1 MNHMESPSRVT
12 RWAAGVLVAL
22 MTMLGVGVYS
32 TNTAPEAEAQGVE
45 LAIATELAG
54 KAKDVVCGEE
64 SDIGKCAKKFTEKVK
79 DLKGDMEDFKKCME
93 DGDITK
99 IGDCIEEAMSDL
111 EEEEEEEEPQPE
123 NPVKEEYTLYRLSS
137 ALTTLYGNY
146 WVDFEGNKAKDESKD
161 KDKDKDSEDSE
172 GGSDSEDSEDS
183 GASADDKS
191 DEELTEMVDFAEM
204 WSPVLR
210 TPANAGAFLGYED
223 KNFNDDTAQAFNGS
237 NASNDRVYT
246 HELARSLSSVP
257 VGESHDIGANNG
269 VRDYLYFGSAL
280 NGLGLD
286 SPAGAG
292 GNQAADGTAQRFMLG
307 NAMLLAFMGSG
318 LIDVVFAT
326 VVRALQIINPFN
338 LLFDAVRGADDYFGG
353 TKSMFT
359 AGVDGVGDDSVFS
372 GIRDFFATV
381 YQGTLTIGWMVTVP
395 ITIGIVAMG
404 MLLFRRY
411 ERGKNLKHLFIR
423 ITYLTLGIPLLG
435 VTYTSALNSMEG
447 ASGRSGTVHAQG
459 VVLSTYVDFEKWAM
473 DYRLA
478 IPNDVPSKAVSWFEG
493 NGQPMSESQ
502 VKVRKTALA
511 INQMIN
517 DNWQSG
523 KGQSFDNES
532 GDYTYM
538 TDNMDYGA
546 VPGEGKLSKGTS
558 MNTSDDAGFGNTINL
573 LNRYKDNAG
582 VSGATLDNSVTS
594 YLAAEDRK
602 QKNKE
607 EGTEDTNK
615 NSNPGDGNSN
625 AVASP
630 IEWISEWNTAEK
642 INSQGQ
648 KSAGEDD
655 ESAGDTLKT
664 VQFNETSTPNPLMYV
679 RSGLHASGE
688 GNYAGEHD
696 EDVTNSDGANHAV
709 SFFSTTNNKCTARDI
724 TGQNG
729 SIIGE
734 GSSLDPNGSPADCNM
749 SLLSLYNYLNTRFDD
764 KEGTIDGSGMSSSV
778 NSRAMHSSVSAV
790 GSGAMKLIYW
800 FSSMTLLVS
809 FIVIGFG
816 YALALLFNSIKRAIS
831 LISAVPFAAMG
842 FMGGI
847 AKVIVYAIAL
857 FLELLGTLFIYRLV
871 QEFLMVIPS
880 LIEAPMSEF
889 LDGGNG
895 DLAAW
900 GIAETVAGFAAK
912 NQMAIGILVTLI
924 ASAGVLIFT
933 ILAMKLRSTLIGA
946 IDEAVTR
953 FINKLMDTNVSGGT
967 EAGKQSQAKSMLARG
982 AGMAVGHRMMTGGSD
997 DSADGADGDGG
1008 TGLAGDD
1015 DPTGGGGG
1023 GMRNA
1028 AMAGAAGLSNLSG
1041 SVDDAGDAEG
1051 IYGADGGD
1059 GAVNATDE
1067 SGFYNPDGSEGLAA
1081 DGDYSVQN
1089 GLLTDSDGQIVSD
1102 QEGNPV
1108 TPGDIANHDAAGNL
1122 YGDDGQLAT
1131 DKNGVPM
1138 TLADVGGVDE
1148 NGNLLDHNGN
1158 QLTDGDGNT
1167 ISANSMATQGGVQL
1181 PTDANGD
1188 LMDAQGATVRGED
1201 GNAIPISSIGGFDAE
1216 GNALDTQGNQ
1226 IMDAKGEPVTAESMG
1241 LSAAEQSA
1249 VAGSGSGAESFGGA
1263 DSTRADGL
1271 STLSDAELA
1280 NNAAENGALA
1290 SGSPELVGASAAA
1303 GVAGTALAGDGSADM
1318 SAGIAGTDGVGET
1331 SMVDGDGA
1339 VADTVGG
1346 GETGGSFEANP
1357 ASYSGSGLAGG
1368 SDVSGSSL
1376 AGGAEFTED
1385 SPKSLGSLASSAADS
1400 IQSGDA
1406 SVSDIAGDAIS
1417 GYGENAQAAM
1427 GEQMG
1432 KFNESMNDAADRAI
1446 NSDTNDG
1453 SALGAARSLA
1463 QMGTAAHESFN
1474 ESGLKSAAAAAGLG
1488 GAGIAGAAA
1497 AKHGLS
1503 QAGNAGAGAN
1513 AGAGEAG
1520 LSGHTG
1526 QPGQAGQMSQAGQ
1539 TSRGPVGGAMPAGSA
1554 PVGGR
1559 GISGND
1565 AGSGHGGTFQS
1576 QTGQGAPNP
1585 QTGSVSPASE
1595 SRDSGNGS
1603 SSMNK
1608 IFAAQA
1614 ASSMVSGALGGN
1626 QGRRNNTASQATT
1639 GGHGSGGKGGAQGG
1653 NGSSASQFINS
1664 TMRGMQRGTMYGSA
1678 AAAGAAGAR
1687 GRGDHDN
1694 DRRRHRDRDRDRD
1707 RFSKRRGRDE
1717 DEDDIFNRSSRRG
1730 GEDDGSGR
1738 LRGHFQGG
1746 SQSGP
1751 LGGNS
1756 DGPGTLGV

>member
-1 MNHMESPSRVT
+1 MNHMESPSRMR

-22 MTMLGVGVYS
+22 VTILGVGVIN
-32 TNTAPEAEAQGVE
+32 TNNAPEAQAQGE
-45 LAIATELAG
+45 LAIAVELAG
-54 KAKDVVCGEE
+54 KAKDVVCGDE
-64 SDIGKCAKKFTEKVK
+64 SDINKCADEFKKKVK
-79 DLKGDMEDFKKCME
+79 ELKGDMDDFKKCME
-93 DGDITK
+93 EGDITK

-146 WVDFEGNKAKDESKD
+146 WVDFEGNKAKEESKD
-161 KDKDKDSEDSE
+161 DEESEDE
-172 GGSDSEDSEDS
+172 DSEDSEDS

-210 TPANAGAFLGYED
+210 YPGTAGAFLGYED

-257 VGESHDIGANNG
+257 VGENNDTAATKG

-292 GNQAADGTAQRFMLG
+292 GNQAADGTAQRFLFG
-307 NAMLLAFMGSG
+307 NAMMLAFMGSG

-326 VVRALQIINPFN
+326 VVRALQVINPFN

-478 IPNDVPSKAVSWFEG
+478 VPNNAPTEAITWFEG
-493 NGQPMSESQ
+493 SGQPMSESQ

-511 INQMIN
+511 INRMIN
-517 DNWQSG
+517 ENWNDEHQAYDNKS
-523 KGQSFDNES
+523 S
-532 GDYTYM
+532 DYTFL
-538 TDNMDYGA
+538 TDSMDYGA
-546 VPGEGKLSKGTS
+546 APGEKKLSDGSSQNIKA
-558 MNTSDDAGFGNTINL
+558 DAGFGNTINL
-573 LNRYKDNAG
+573 INRYKDNAG
-582 VSGATLDNSVTS
+582 ISGATLDNSVTS
-594 YLAAEDRK
+594 YLASEDRK

-607 EGTEDTNK
+607 EGQE
-615 NSNPGDGNSN
+615 GNQENNGPKPSDSPN
-625 AVASP
+625 AVSSP

-648 KSAGEDD
+648 KSADDNDSDLTGMKSAKFD
-655 ESAGDTLKT
+655 ES
-664 VQFNETSTPNPLMYV
+664 STPNPLMYV
-679 RSGLHASGE
+679 KNGGFHGTGV
-688 GNYAGEHD
+688 GNNGKLPD
-696 EDVTNSDGANHAV
+696 EVSSDGADGTV
-709 SFFSTTNNKCTARDI
+709 KFYSSTNEKCSARDI
-724 TGQNG
+724 TGGNG
-729 SIIGE
+729 DAP
-734 GSSLDPNGSPADCNM
+734 DPNGSPADCNM

-764 KEGTIDGSGMSSSV
+764 KAGTIDGSGMSSSV

-816 YALALLFNSIKRAIS
+816 YALALLFNSIKRTIS

-847 AKVIVYAIAL
+847 AKVIVYAVAL

-871 QEFLMVIPS
+871 QEFLMAIPS
-880 LIEAPMSEF
+880 IIEAPMSEF
-889 LDGGNG
+889 LNGENG
-895 DLAAW
+895 DLAAF
-900 GIAETVAGFAAK
+900 GISSSIAGLAAK
-912 NQMAIGILVTLI
+912 NPMAVGILVTLI

-997 DSADGADGDGG
+997 DGADGADGDGG

-1015 DPTGGGGG
+1015 DPTGGSGG

-1028 AMAGAAGLSNLSG
+1028 AMAGAGGAAGLSNLSG

-1059 GAVNATDE
+1059 VAVNATDE
-1067 SGFYNPDGSEGLAA
+1067 SGFYNPDGSEGLAG
-1081 DGDYSVQN
+1081 DGEYGVQN

-1102 QEGNPV
+1102 QEGNPL

-1188 LMDAQGATVRGED
+1188 LMDAQGSTVRGED
-1201 GNAIPISSIGGFDAE
+1201 GNAIPISSIGGFDAD
-1216 GNALDTQGNQ
+1216 GNALDTQGNP

-1249 VAGSGSGAESFGGA
+1249 VAGSGSGAESFGAA

-1303 GVAGTALAGDGSADM
+1303 GAAGTALANDGGADM
-1318 SAGIAGTDGVGET
+1318 SAGIAGTDGIDGTAET

-1346 GETGGSFEANP
+1346 GEAGGSFEANP

-1368 SDVSGSSL
+1368 SDYS
-1376 AGGAEFTED
+1376 ED
-1385 SPKSLGSLASSAADS
+1385 APKSLGSLASSAADS

-1406 SVSDIAGDAIS
+1406 TVSDVAGDAIS
-1417 GYGENAQAAM
+1417 SYGENAQAAM

-1432 KFNESMNDAADRAI
+1432 KFNESMNEAAERAI

-1453 SALGAARSLA
+1453 SALGAVRSLA
-1463 QMGTAAHESFN
+1463 QMGSAAHESFN

-1503 QAGNAGAGAN
+1503 QAGNAAGQAGN
-1513 AGAGEAG
+1513 AGAGETG
-1520 LSGHTG
+1520 LSGNTAQSG
-1526 QPGQAGQMSQAGQ
+1526 QVGQAGHSGQ
-1539 TSRGPVGGAMPAGSA
+1539 GGYSSRGPVGGAMPAGSA
-1554 PVGGR
+1554 PVGAR
-1559 GISGND
+1559 GLSGDD
-1565 AGSGHGGTFQS
+1565 ATSGHGGTFQS
-1576 QTGQGAPNP
+1576 QTGQGVPSQ

-1595 SRDSGNGS
+1595 SRDSGRGS
-1603 SSMNK
+1603 GSMNK

-1614 ASSMVSGALGGN
+1614 ASAMVSGALAGN
-1626 QGRRNNTASQATT
+1626 QGQRNNTASQSTT
-1639 GGHGSGGKGGAQGG
+1639 GGHGSGGKGGGQNS
-1653 NGSSASQFINS
+1653 NGSATSQFINS
-1664 TMRGMQRGTMYGSA
+1664 AMGGMQRGTMYGGA

-1687 GRGDHDN
+1687 GRGDHDSE
-1694 DRRRHRDRDRDRD
+1694 RRRHRDRDRDRL
-1707 RFSKRRGRDE
+1707 SKRRGRDE
-1717 DEDDIFNRSSRRG
+1717 DEDDILGRSSRRG

-1746 SQSGP
+1746 SNSGP

>member
-64 SDIGKCAKKFTEKVK
+64 SDIGECAKKFTKKVK

-93 DGDITK
+93 EGDITK

-161 KDKDKDSEDSE
+161 EDKDKDKDSEDSE
-172 GGSDSEDSEDS
+172 GGSDSEDS

-210 TPANAGAFLGYED
+210 YPGTAGAFLGYED

-257 VGESHDIGANNG
+257 VGEGMDHGANNG

-292 GNQAADGTAQRFMLG
+292 GNQAADGTAQRFLFG
-307 NAMLLAFMGSG
+307 NAMLLAFIGSG

-326 VVRALQIINPFN
+326 VVRALQIINPFS

-372 GIRDFFATV
+372 GIRDFFATI

-478 IPNDVPSKAVSWFEG
+478 VPNSAPDQSITWFEG
-493 NGQPMSESQ
+493 DGQPMSDSQ

-511 INQMIN
+511 INQMVN

-523 KGQSFDNES
+523 KGQAFDNKS

-538 TDNMDYGA
+538 TDAMEYGGS
-546 VPGEGKLSKGTS
+546 PGERKLSDGTS
-558 MNTSDDAGFGNTINL
+558 QNTSDDAGFGNTINL

-582 VSGATLDNSVTS
+582 ISGATLDNSVTS

-602 QKNKE
+602 QKNAEKDS
-607 EGTEDTNK
+607 EGGQDDK
-615 NSNPGDGNSN
+615 KSDIGASN
-625 AVASP
+625 AVSSP

-648 KSAGEDD
+648 KSAEEGDD
-655 ESAGDTLKT
+655 PLGGAAKT
-664 VQFNETSTPNPLMYV
+664 VNFSDSSTPNPLMYV
-679 RSGLHASGE
+679 QGGGLHASGVK
-688 GNYAGEHD
+688 NDAAAD
-696 EDVTNSDGANHAV
+696 SSNITNSDGADHTM
-709 SFFSTTNNKCTARDI
+709 SFRSSSNEKCTARDI
-724 TGQNG
+724 TSQKG
-729 SIIGE
+729 
-734 GSSLDPNGSPADCNM
+734 SLDLNGSPADCNM

-764 KEGTIDGSGMSSSV
+764 KAGTIDGSGMSSSV

-871 QEFLMVIPS
+871 QEFLMAIPT

-889 LDGGNG
+889 LNGENG
-895 DLAAW
+895 DLAVF
-900 GIAETVAGFAAK
+900 GISSAVAGLAAK
-912 NQMAIGILVTLI
+912 NPMAVGILVTLI

-997 DSADGADGDGG
+997 DGADGADGDGG

-1023 GMRNA
+1023 MRNA
-1028 AMAGAAGLSNLSG
+1028 AMAGAGGAAGLSNLSG
-1041 SVDDAGDAEG
+1041 SVDDAGDVEG

-1059 GAVNATDE
+1059 AAVNATDE

-1122 YGDDGQLAT
+1122 YGDDGELAT

-1201 GNAIPISSIGGFDAE
+1201 GNAIPISSIGGFDAD

-1249 VAGSGSGAESFGGA
+1249 VAGSGSGAESFGAA

-1303 GVAGTALAGDGSADM
+1303 GAAGTALANDGGADM
-1318 SAGIAGTDGVGET
+1318 SAGIAGTDGIGGTAET

-1346 GETGGSFEANP
+1346 GEAGGSFEANP

-1368 SDVSGSSL
+1368 SDYS
-1376 AGGAEFTED
+1376 ED
-1385 SPKSLGSLASSAADS
+1385 APKSLGSLASSAADS

-1406 SVSDIAGDAIS
+1406 TVSDVAGDAIS

-1432 KFNESMNDAADRAI
+1432 KFNESMNDAAERAI

-1453 SALGAARSLA
+1453 SALGAVRSLA
-1463 QMGTAAHESFN
+1463 QMGSAAHESFN

-1503 QAGNAGAGAN
+1503 QAGNAGAG
-1513 AGAGEAG
+1513 ETG
-1520 LSGHTG
+1520 LSGNTG
-1526 QPGQAGQMSQAGQ
+1526 QSGQ
-1539 TSRGPVGGAMPAGSA
+1539 TGQVGHSGQGGYSSRGPVGGAMPAGSA
-1554 PVGGR
+1554 PVGAR
-1559 GISGND
+1559 GLSGDD
-1565 AGSGHGGTFQS
+1565 ATSGHGGTFQS
-1576 QTGQGAPNP
+1576 QTGQGVPSQ

-1595 SRDSGNGS
+1595 SRESERGSG
-1603 SSMNK
+1603 SMNK

-1614 ASSMVSGALGGN
+1614 ASAMVSGALVGN
-1626 QGRRNNTASQATT
+1626 QGARNNTASQSTT
-1639 GGHGSGGKGGAQGG
+1639 GGHGSGGKGGGQGR
-1653 NGSSASQFINS
+1653 NGSATSQFINS
-1664 TMRGMQRGTMYGSA
+1664 AMGGMQRGTMYGGA

-1687 GRGDHDN
+1687 GRGDHDSE
-1694 DRRRHRDRDRDRD
+1694 RRRHRDRDRDRL
-1707 RFSKRRGRDE
+1707 SKRRGRDE
-1717 DEDDIFNRSSRRG
+1717 DEDDILGRSSRRG

-1746 SQSGP
+1746 SNSGP

>member
-1 MNHMESPSRVT
+1 MNHMESPSRVK

-22 MTMLGVGVYS
+22 VTILGVGVIN
-32 TNTAPEAEAQGVE
+32 TNNAPEAEAQAAVG
-45 LAIATELAG
+45 AGIAFELAG

-64 SDIGKCAKKFTEKVK
+64 SDLGKCAKKFKEKVK
-79 DLKGDMEDFKKCME
+79 DLKGDMEDFKKCMDE
-93 DGDITK
+93 GDITK

-123 NPVKEEYTLYRLSS
+123 SPVKEEYTLYRLSS

-146 WVDFEGNKAKDESKD
+146 WVDFEGNKAKEESKD
-161 KDKDKDSEDSE
+161 DEEDSEDE
-172 GGSDSEDSEDS
+172 DSEDSEDS

-191 DEELTEMVDFAEM
+191 DEELTEMADFAEM

-210 TPANAGAFLGYED
+210 YPGTAGAFLGYED

-257 VGESHDIGANNG
+257 VGENGTRDHSANNG

-326 VVRALQIINPFN
+326 VVRALQVINPFN

-411 ERGKNLKHLFIR
+411 ERGKNLKHMFIR
-423 ITYLTLGIPLLG
+423 ITYLAIGIPLLG

-478 IPNDVPSKAVSWFEG
+478 IPNDAPNEAITWFEG
-493 NGQPMSESQ
+493 DGQPASESQ

-511 INQMIN
+511 INQMTN
-517 DNWQSG
+517 KNWTNSE
-523 KGQSFDNES
+523 KKHFDNNS

-538 TDNMDYGA
+538 TDAMDYGA
-546 VPGEGKLSKGTS
+546 APGEGKLSKGTS
-558 MNTSDDAGFGNTINL
+558 MNTSDDAGFGNIINL

-582 VSGATLDNSVTS
+582 ISGATLDNSVTS
-594 YLAAEDRK
+594 YIAAEDRK
-602 QKNKE
+602 KKNEE
-607 EGTEDTNK
+607 EGAEGGNED
-615 NSNPGDGNSN
+615 SSLGDSSN

-648 KSAGEDD
+648 KSADEGDD
-655 ESAGDTLKT
+655 SAGNGLKT
-664 VQFNETSTPNPLMYV
+664 VQFGDDSTPNPLMYV
-679 RSGLHASGE
+679 QNGGLHAKGE
-688 GNYAGEHD
+688 GYKNVAED
-696 EDVTNSDGANHAV
+696 ESNVNSPDGAKNTL
-709 SFFSTTNNKCTARDI
+709 SFYSSNNEKCTARDI
-724 TGQNG
+724 TADGVEYLNG
-729 SIIGE
+729 K
-734 GSSLDPNGSPADCNM
+734 PADCNM
-749 SLLSLYNYLNTRFDD
+749 SLLSLYNYLNTRFDATS
-764 KEGTIDGSGMSSSV
+764 GTIDGSGMSSSV

-790 GSGAMKLIYW
+790 GSGAMQLIYW

-895 DLAAW
+895 DLAAF
-900 GIAETVAGFAAK
+900 GISELVAGFAAK
-912 NQMAIGILVTLI
+912 NPMAIGILVTLI

-997 DSADGADGDGG
+997 DGADGADGDGG

-1023 GMRNA
+1023 MRNA
-1028 AMAGAAGLSNLSG
+1028 AMAGAGGAAGLSNLSG
-1041 SVDDAGDAEG
+1041 SVDDAGDPEG

-1059 GAVNATDE
+1059 AAVNATDE

-1138 TLADVGGVDE
+1138 TVADVGGVDE

-1158 QLTDGDGNT
+1158 QLTDGEGNT
-1167 ISANSMATQGGVQL
+1167 ISANSMATHGGVQL

-1188 LMDAQGATVRGED
+1188 AMDAQGSTLRGED
-1201 GNAIPISSIGGFDAE
+1201 GNTIPVSSIGGFDSE
-1216 GNALDTQGNQ
+1216 GNALDTQGNP
-1226 IMDAKGEPVTAESMG
+1226 IMDAQGEPVTAESMG

-1249 VAGSGSGAESFGGA
+1249 VAGSGSGAESFGAA

-1303 GVAGTALAGDGSADM
+1303 GVAGTALAGDGSADI

-1432 KFNESMNDAADRAI
+1432 KFNESMNDAAERAI

-1463 QMGTAAHESFN
+1463 EMGSAAHESFN

-1503 QAGNAGAGAN
+1503 QAGNAGVGAN

>member
-1 MNHMESPSRVT
+1 MNHMESPSRVK

-22 MTMLGVGVYS
+22 VTILGVGVIN
-32 TNTAPEAEAQGVE
+32 TNNAPEADAQVAEIGV
-45 LAIATELAG
+45 AIELAG

-64 SDIGKCAKKFTEKVK
+64 SDINKCADEFRKKVK
-79 DLKGDMEDFKKCME
+79 DLKGSMDDFKKCMDE
-93 DGDITK
+93 GDITK

-111 EEEEEEEEPQPE
+111 EEEAEEEEEEQQPE
-123 NPVKEEYTLYRLSS
+123 SPVKEEYTLYRLSS

-146 WVDFEGNKAKDESKD
+146 WVDFEGNKAKEESKD
-161 KDKDKDSEDSE
+161 DEEESDDSEDSE
-172 GGSDSEDSEDS
+172 ESESEDS

-210 TPANAGAFLGYED
+210 YPGTAGAFLGYED

-257 VGESHDIGANNG
+257 VGESKDTGANNG

-292 GNQAADGTAQRFMLG
+292 GNQAADGTAQRFLFG
-307 NAMLLAFMGSG
+307 NAMLLAFIGSG

-326 VVRALQIINPFN
+326 VVRALQIINPFT

-372 GIRDFFATV
+372 GIRDFFATI

-478 IPNDVPSKAVSWFEG
+478 VPNNAPDQAVTWFEG
-493 NGQPMSESQ
+493 DGQPMSDSQ

-511 INQMIN
+511 INQMVN

-523 KGQSFDNES
+523 KGQSFDNKS

-538 TDNMDYGA
+538 TDAMDYGGK
-546 VPGEGKLSKGTS
+546 PGDRKLSDGTS
-558 MNTSDDAGFGNTINL
+558 MNNSDDAGFGNTINL
-573 LNRYKDNAG
+573 LNRYKDNSG

-602 QKNKE
+602 KKNAEKGE
-607 EGTEDTNK
+607 DGKTEDK
-615 NSNPGDGNSN
+615 ASGLEGSN
-625 AVASP
+625 AVSSP

-648 KSAGEDD
+648 KSAEEGED
-655 ESAGDTLKT
+655 SALGGLQT
-664 VQFNETSTPNPLMYV
+664 VNFSDSSTPNPLMYV
-679 RSGLHASGE
+679 QGGGLHASGV
-688 GNYAGEHD
+688 NNSAAAD
-696 EDVTNSDGANHAV
+696 SSNITNADGASNTV
-709 SFFSTTNNKCTARDI
+709 SFRSSSNEKCTARDI
-724 TGQNG
+724 TGG
-729 SIIGE
+729 MGDSPD
-734 GSSLDPNGSPADCNM
+734 LNGSPADCNM
-749 SLLSLYNYLNTRFDD
+749 SLLSLYNYLNTRFDS
-764 KEGTIDGSGMSSSV
+764 KAGTIDGSGMSSSV

-847 AKVIVYAIAL
+847 AKVIVYAVAL

-871 QEFLMVIPS
+871 QEFLMAIPT

-889 LDGGNG
+889 LSGDGGE
-895 DLAAW
+895 LAAF
-900 GIAETVAGFAAK
+900 GIKAAVAGLAAK
-912 NQMAIGILVTLI
+912 NPMAVGILVTLI

-997 DSADGADGDGG
+997 DGADGADGDGG

-1023 GMRNA
+1023 MRNA
-1028 AMAGAAGLSNLSG
+1028 AMAGAGGAAGLSNLSG

-1059 GAVNATDE
+1059 ASVDATDE
-1067 SGFYNPDGSEGLAA
+1067 SGFYNPDGSEGLAG
-1081 DGDYSVQN
+1081 DGEYGVQN

-1102 QEGNPV
+1102 QEGNPL

-1167 ISANSMATQGGVQL
+1167 ISANPMATHGGVQL

-1188 LMDAQGATVRGED
+1188 LMNAEGGTIQGAD
-1201 GNAIPISSIGGFDAE
+1201 GNSIPVSSIGGFDAD
-1216 GNALDTQGNQ
+1216 GNALDAQGNP

-1249 VAGSGSGAESFGGA
+1249 VAGTGSGAESFGAA

-1280 NNAAENGALA
+1280 NNAAENGSLT
-1290 SGSPELVGASAAA
+1290 SGSPELVGASTAAA
-1303 GVAGTALAGDGSADM
+1303 GAAGSALASDGGTDM
-1318 SAGIAGTDGVGET
+1318 SAGIAGTDGIGET

-1339 VADTVGG
+1339 VGDTVGG
-1346 GETGGSFEANP
+1346 GEAGGSFEANP

-1368 SDVSGSSL
+1368 SDFS
-1376 AGGAEFTED
+1376 ED

-1400 IQSGDA
+1400 IQSGEA
-1406 SVSDIAGDAIS
+1406 SVSDVAGDGIS
-1417 GYGENAQAAM
+1417 SYGENAQAAM

-1432 KFNESMNDAADRAI
+1432 KFNESMNDAAERAI

-1463 QMGTAAHESFN
+1463 QMGSAAHESFN

-1503 QAGNAGAGAN
+1503 QAGHAGTGEQFGQAN
-1513 AGAGEAG
+1513 HAAQQGQA
-1520 LSGHTG
+1520 G
-1526 QPGQAGQMSQAGQ
+1526 QPGQAGYS
-1539 TSRGPVGGAMPAGSA
+1539 PVGGARPAGSA
-1554 PVGGR
+1554 PVGGHTV
-1559 GISGND
+1559 GGND
-1565 AGSGHGGTFQS
+1565 AQSGHGGTFQS
-1576 QTGQGAPNP
+1576 QTGQSIPQP

-1595 SRDSGNGS
+1595 SRDSDRGS

-1614 ASSMVSGALGGN
+1614 ASAMVSGALSGN
-1626 QGRRNNTASQATT
+1626 QGARNNTASQSTT
-1639 GGHGSGGKGGAQGG
+1639 GGHGSGGKGGGQGR
-1653 NGSSASQFINS
+1653 NGSATSQFINS
-1664 TMRGMQRGTMYGSA
+1664 AMGGMQRGTMYGSA

-1687 GRGDHDN
+1687 GRGDHDSE
-1694 DRRRHRDRDRDRD
+1694 RRRHRDRDRDRL
-1707 RFSKRRGRDE
+1707 SKRRGRDE
-1717 DEDDIFNRSSRRG
+1717 DEDDILGRSSRRG

-1746 SQSGP
+1746 SNSGP

>member
-22 MTMLGVGVYS
+22 VAILGVGVIN

-99 IGDCIEEAMSDL
+99 IGDCIEKAMSDL
-111 EEEEEEEEPQPE
+111 EKEEEEEEPQPE

-161 KDKDKDSEDSE
+161 EDKDK
-172 GGSDSEDSEDS
+172 DSEDS

-204 WSPVLR
+204 WSPVLSHPG
-210 TPANAGAFLGYED
+210 TAGAFLGYED
-223 KNFNDDTAQAFNGS
+223 KNFNDDTAQAFNGA

-246 HELARSLSSVP
+246 HELARSLASVP
-257 VGESHDIGANNG
+257 VGEDGEFGANSG

-292 GNQAADGTAQRFMLG
+292 GNQAADGTAQRFLFG
-307 NAMLLAFMGSG
+307 NTMLLAFIGSG

-359 AGVDGVGDDSVFS
+359 AGVDGVDDDSVFS

-478 IPNDVPSKAVSWFEG
+478 IPDKAPDNAITWVDS
-493 NGQPMSESQ
+493 NGQPTSDSQ

-511 INQMIN
+511 INQMVN
-517 DNWQSG
+517 KNWDPDRNSNG
-523 KGQSFDNES
+523 PRFDNKS
-532 GDYTYM
+532 GDFTYM
-538 TDNMDYGA
+538 TDNMDYGGT
-546 VPGEGKLSKGTS
+546 PGERKLSNGS
-558 MNTSDDAGFGNTINL
+558 SQNVSDDVGFGNTINL

-607 EGTEDTNK
+607 KGAEDTNK
-615 NSNPGDGNSN
+615 DSNPGDKNSN
-625 AVASP
+625 TVASP

-648 KSAGEDD
+648 KSAEEGDDQENGKGKKVNFEDN
-655 ESAGDTLKT
+655 T
-664 VQFNETSTPNPLMYV
+664 TPNPLMYV
-679 RSGLHASGE
+679 KKGGLQTDGGKSVPIDE
-688 GNYAGEHD
+688 GDATIANG
-696 EDVTNSDGANHAV
+696 GANEV
-709 SFFSTTNNKCTARDI
+709 SFNKSGNKKCTAHDI
-724 TGQNG
+724 TDGDG
-729 SIIGE
+729 
-734 GSSLDPNGSPADCNM
+734 LDPTGNPADCNM
-749 SLLSLYNYLNTRFDD
+749 SLLSLYNYLNTRFDS
-764 KEGTIDGSGMSSSV
+764 KGGTIDGSGMSSSV

-790 GSGAMKLIYW
+790 GSGAMHLIYW

-847 AKVIVYAIAL
+847 AKVIVYAVAL

-889 LDGGNG
+889 LSNDGKG

-900 GIAETVAGFAAK
+900 GIAQGVAGLAAK
-912 NQMAIGILVTLI
+912 NPMAIGILVTLI

-997 DSADGADGDGG
+997 DGADGADGDGG

-1023 GMRNA
+1023 MRNA
-1028 AMAGAAGLSNLSG
+1028 AMAGAGGAAGLSNLSG

-1122 YGDDGQLAT
+1122 YGDDGELAT

-1201 GNAIPISSIGGFDAE
+1201 GNAIPISSIGGFDAD

-1249 VAGSGSGAESFGGA
+1249 VAGSGSGAESFGAA

-1303 GVAGTALAGDGSADM
+1303 GAAGTALANDGGADM
-1318 SAGIAGTDGVGET
+1318 SAGIAGTDGIGGTAET

-1346 GETGGSFEANP
+1346 GEAGGSFEANP

-1368 SDVSGSSL
+1368 SDYS
-1376 AGGAEFTED
+1376 ED
-1385 SPKSLGSLASSAADS
+1385 APKSLGSLASSVADS

-1406 SVSDIAGDAIS
+1406 TVSDVAGDAIS

-1432 KFNESMNDAADRAI
+1432 KFNESMNEAAERAI

-1453 SALGAARSLA
+1453 SALGAVRSLA
-1463 QMGTAAHESFN
+1463 QMGSAAHESFN

-1503 QAGNAGAGAN
+1503 QAGNAGAG
-1513 AGAGEAG
+1513 ETG
-1520 LSGHTG
+1520 LSGNTG
-1526 QPGQAGQMSQAGQ
+1526 QSGQ
-1539 TSRGPVGGAMPAGSA
+1539 TGQVGHSGQGGYSSRGPVGGAMPAGSA
-1554 PVGGR
+1554 PVGAR
-1559 GISGND
+1559 GLSGDD
-1565 AGSGHGGTFQS
+1565 ATSGHGGTFQS
-1576 QTGQGAPNP
+1576 QTGQGVPSQ
-1585 QTGSVSPASE
+1585 QTGSVSPVSE
-1595 SRDSGNGS
+1595 SRDSGRGS
-1603 SSMNK
+1603 GSGSMNK

-1614 ASSMVSGALGGN
+1614 ASAMVSGALAGN
-1626 QGRRNNTASQATT
+1626 QGPRNNTASQSTT
-1639 GGHGSGGKGGAQGG
+1639 GGHGSGGKGGGRGG
-1653 NGSSASQFINS
+1653 NGSATSQFINS
-1664 TMRGMQRGTMYGSA
+1664 AMGGMQRGTMYGGA

-1687 GRGDHDN
+1687 GRGDHDSE
-1694 DRRRHRDRDRDRD
+1694 RRRHRDRDRDRL
-1707 RFSKRRGRDE
+1707 SKRRGRDE
-1717 DEDDIFNRSSRRG
+1717 DEDDILGRSSRRG

-1746 SQSGP
+1746 SNSGP

>member
-1 MNHMESPSRVT
+1 MNHMESPSRVK

-22 MTMLGVGVYS
+22 VTILGVGVI
-32 TNTAPEAEAQGVE
+32 NTHNTPEAEAQGVE

-64 SDIGKCAKKFTEKVK
+64 SDIGECAKKFTKKVK

-93 DGDITK
+93 EGDITK

-161 KDKDKDSEDSE
+161 EDKDKDKDKDSESGDSE
-172 GGSDSEDSEDS
+172 SGDSEDS

-210 TPANAGAFLGYED
+210 YPGTAGAFLGYED

-257 VGESHDIGANNG
+257 VGEGMDHGANNG

-292 GNQAADGTAQRFMLG
+292 GNQAADGTAQRFLFG
-307 NAMLLAFMGSG
+307 NAMLLAFIGSG

-359 AGVDGVGDDSVFS
+359 AGVDGVDDDSVFS

-478 IPNDVPSKAVSWFEG
+478 VPNSAPDQSITWFEG
-493 NGQPMSESQ
+493 DGQPMSDSQ

-511 INQMIN
+511 INQMVN

-523 KGQSFDNES
+523 KGQAFDNKS

-538 TDNMDYGA
+538 TDAMEYGGS
-546 VPGEGKLSKGTS
+546 PGERKLSDGTS
-558 MNTSDDAGFGNTINL
+558 QNTSDDAGFGNTINL

-582 VSGATLDNSVTS
+582 ISGATLDNSVTS

-602 QKNKE
+602 QKNAEKDS
-607 EGTEDTNK
+607 EGGQDDK
-615 NSNPGDGNSN
+615 KSDIGASN
-625 AVASP
+625 AVSSP

-648 KSAGEDD
+648 KSAEEGDD
-655 ESAGDTLKT
+655 PLGGAAKT
-664 VQFNETSTPNPLMYV
+664 VNFSDSSTPNPLMYV
-679 RSGLHASGE
+679 QGGGLHASGV
-688 GNYAGEHD
+688 NNSAAAD
-696 EDVTNSDGANHAV
+696 SSNITNSDGADHTM
-709 SFFSTTNNKCTARDI
+709 SFRSSSNEKCTARDI
-724 TGQNG
+724 TSQKG
-729 SIIGE
+729 
-734 GSSLDPNGSPADCNM
+734 SLDLNGSPADCNM

-764 KEGTIDGSGMSSSV
+764 KAGTIDGSGMSSSV

-816 YALALLFNSIKRAIS
+816 YALALLFNSIKRTIS

-847 AKVIVYAIAL
+847 AKVIVYAVAL

-871 QEFLMVIPS
+871 QEFLMAIPT
-880 LIEAPMSEF
+880 LIEAPMAGF
-889 LDGGNG
+889 LNGENG
-895 DLAAW
+895 DLAVF
-900 GIAETVAGFAAK
+900 GISSTVAGLAAK
-912 NQMAIGILVTLI
+912 NPMAVGILVTLI

-982 AGMAVGHRMMTGGSD
+982 AGMAVGHRMMTGGGD
-997 DSADGADGDGG
+997 DGADGADGDGG

-1023 GMRNA
+1023 MRNA
-1028 AMAGAAGLSNLSG
+1028 AMAGAGGAAGLSNLSG

-1059 GAVNATDE
+1059 ASVDATDE

-1089 GLLTDSDGQIVSD
+1089 GLLTDADGQTVTD
-1102 QEGNPV
+1102 QEGNPI

-1167 ISANSMATQGGVQL
+1167 ISANSMATKGGVQL

-1188 LMDAQGATVRGED
+1188 VMDAQGSTIRGED
-1201 GNAIPISSIGGFDAE
+1201 GNAIPVSSIGGFDAE
-1216 GNALDTQGNQ
+1216 GNALDTQGNP

-1303 GVAGTALAGDGSADM
+1303 GSALASEGGADM
-1318 SAGIAGTDGVGET
+1318 SAGIAGTDGIGGET

-1339 VADTVGG
+1339 ISDTVGG

-1357 ASYSGSGLAGG
+1357 ASYSGSGLVGG
-1368 SDVSGSSL
+1368 SDVDGAGL
-1376 AGGAEFTED
+1376 AGGSGEFSED
-1385 SPKSLGSLASSAADS
+1385 APKSLGSLASSAADS
-1400 IQSGDA
+1400 IQSGEA
-1406 SVSDIAGDAIS
+1406 SVSDVAGDAIS
-1417 GYGENAQAAM
+1417 GYGKNAQAAM

-1432 KFNESMNDAADRAI
+1432 KFNESMNDAAERAI

-1453 SALGAARSLA
+1453 SALGAVRSLA
-1463 QMGTAAHESFN
+1463 QMGSAAHESFN

-1503 QAGNAGAGAN
+1503 QAGQ
-1513 AGAGEAG
+1513 AGAGEQFGQA
-1520 LSGHTG
+1520 SQVGHAG
-1526 QPGQAGQMSQAGQ
+1526 QPGQAGYS
-1539 TSRGPVGGAMPAGSA
+1539 PVGGARPVGSA
-1554 PVGGR
+1554 PVGGH
-1559 GISGND
+1559 SFNSND

-1576 QTGQGAPNP
+1576 QTGQGAPQP
-1585 QTGSVSPASE
+1585 QTGSVSPTSE
-1595 SRDSGNGS
+1595 SHDSNRGS

-1614 ASSMVSGALGGN
+1614 ASAMVSGALSGN
-1626 QGRRNNTASQATT
+1626 QGPRNNTASQSTT
-1639 GGHGSGGKGGAQGG
+1639 GGHGSGGKGGGRGG
-1653 NGSSASQFINS
+1653 NGSATSQFINS
-1664 TMRGMQRGTMYGSA
+1664 AMGGMQRGTMYGGA

-1687 GRGDHDN
+1687 GRGDHDS

-1717 DEDDIFNRSSRRG
+1717 DDDDLFNRSSRRG
-1730 GEDDGSGR
+1730 GDNDGSGR

-1746 SQSGP
+1746 SNSGP
-1751 LGGNS
+1751 LGNNS

>member
-1 MNHMESPSRVT
+1 MNHMESPSRVK

-22 MTMLGVGVYS
+22 VTILGVGVIN
-32 TNTAPEAEAQGVE
+32 TNNTPEAEAQGVE
-45 LAIATELAG
+45 FAIATELAG

-64 SDIGKCAKKFTEKVK
+64 SDIGECAKKFTKKVK
-79 DLKGDMEDFKKCME
+79 DLKGDMEDFKECME
-93 DGDITK
+93 EGDVTK

-172 GGSDSEDSEDS
+172 DSEGGSDSEDS

-210 TPANAGAFLGYED
+210 YPGTAGAFLGYED

-257 VGESHDIGANNG
+257 VGEDGTQDHSANNG

-359 AGVDGVGDDSVFS
+359 AGVDGVDDDSVFS
-372 GIRDFFATV
+372 GIRDFFGTV

-478 IPNDVPSKAVSWFEG
+478 IPNEAPNEAITWFEG
-493 NGQPMSESQ
+493 DGQPASESQ

-511 INQMIN
+511 INQMTN
-517 DNWQSG
+517 KNWTNSE
-523 KGQSFDNES
+523 KKHFDNNS

-538 TDNMDYGA
+538 TDAMDYGA
-546 VPGEGKLSKGTS
+546 TPGEGKLSKGTS

-582 VSGATLDNSVTS
+582 ISGATLDNSVTS
-594 YLAAEDRK
+594 YIAAEDRK
-602 QKNKE
+602 KKNAE
-607 EGTEDTNK
+607 QGDEGGNK
-615 NSNPGDGNSN
+615 DSSLGDNGN

-648 KSAGEDD
+648 KSADEGDD
-655 ESAGDTLKT
+655 SAGNGLKT
-664 VQFNETSTPNPLMYV
+664 VQFGDDSTPNPLMYV
-679 RSGLHASGE
+679 QNGGLHAKGE
-688 GNYAGEHD
+688 GYKNVA
-696 EDVTNSDGANHAV
+696 EDGSNVNSSDGAKNTL
-709 SFFSTTNNKCTARDI
+709 SFYSSNNEKCTARDI
-724 TGQNG
+724 TADGVEYLNG
-729 SIIGE
+729 K
-734 GSSLDPNGSPADCNM
+734 PADCNM
-749 SLLSLYNYLNTRFDD
+749 SLLSLYNYLNTRFDS
-764 KEGTIDGSGMSSSV
+764 KGGTIDGSGMSSSV

-900 GIAETVAGFAAK
+900 GISSAVAGFAAK
-912 NQMAIGILVTLI
+912 NPMAIGILVTLI

-997 DSADGADGDGG
+997 DGADGADGDGG

-1023 GMRNA
+1023 MRNA
-1028 AMAGAAGLSNLSG
+1028 AMAGAGGAAGLSNLSG

-1122 YGDDGQLAT
+1122 YGDDGELAT

-1201 GNAIPISSIGGFDAE
+1201 GNAIPISSIGGFDAD

-1249 VAGSGSGAESFGGA
+1249 VAGSGSGAESFGAA

-1303 GVAGTALAGDGSADM
+1303 GAAGTALAGDGSADM
-1318 SAGIAGTDGVGET
+1318 SAGIAGTDGIGGTAET

-1346 GETGGSFEANP
+1346 GEAGGSFEANP

-1368 SDVSGSSL
+1368 SDYS
-1376 AGGAEFTED
+1376 ED
-1385 SPKSLGSLASSAADS
+1385 APKSLGSLASSAADS

-1406 SVSDIAGDAIS
+1406 TVSDVAGDAIS

-1432 KFNESMNDAADRAI
+1432 KFNESMNDAAERAI

-1453 SALGAARSLA
+1453 SALGAVRSLA
-1463 QMGTAAHESFN
+1463 QMGSAAHESFN

-1503 QAGNAGAGAN
+1503 QAGNAGAG
-1513 AGAGEAG
+1513 ETG
-1520 LSGHTG
+1520 LSGNTG
-1526 QPGQAGQMSQAGQ
+1526 QSGQVGHSGQGGYS
-1539 TSRGPVGGAMPAGSA
+1539 SRGPVGGAMPAGSA
-1554 PVGGR
+1554 PVGAR
-1559 GISGND
+1559 GLSGDD
-1565 AGSGHGGTFQS
+1565 ATSGHGGTFQS
-1576 QTGQGAPNP
+1576 QTGQGVPSQ
-1585 QTGSVSPASE
+1585 QTGSVSPVSE
-1595 SRDSGNGS
+1595 SRDSGRGS
-1603 SSMNK
+1603 GSGSMNK

-1614 ASSMVSGALGGN
+1614 ASAMVSGALAGN
-1626 QGRRNNTASQATT
+1626 QGPRNNTASQSTT
-1639 GGHGSGGKGGAQGG
+1639 GGHGSGGKGGGRGG
-1653 NGSSASQFINS
+1653 NGSATSQFINS
-1664 TMRGMQRGTMYGSA
+1664 AVGGMQRGTMYGGA

-1687 GRGDHDN
+1687 GRGDHDSE
-1694 DRRRHRDRDRDRD
+1694 RRRHRDRDRDRL
-1707 RFSKRRGRDE
+1707 SKRRGRDE
-1717 DEDDIFNRSSRRG
+1717 DEDDILGRSSRRG
-1730 GEDDGSGR
+1730 SEDDGSGR

-1746 SQSGP
+1746 SNSGP